1 MRVSAAL
8 FTADLGVHDN
18 PVLQAA
24 VKDADRVVPLFVVD
38 TGIRRTGFAGP
49 DRAAFSAD
57 SRADRGAQR
66 GRGEPLRGT
75 ARGPAARGAGRRP
88 ARTTLSRSLVDGR
101 PAGGTDTGGRG
112 PRPP

>member
-1 MRVSAAL
+1 M
-8 FTADLGVHDN
+8 
-18 PVLQAA
+18 
-24 VKDADRVVPLFVVD
+24 KDADRVVPLFVVD

-57 SRADRGAQR
+57 SRADRGGRGAHR

-88 ARTTLSRSLVDGR
+88 ARTTRSRSLVDGR